1 MTCLYFYV
9 QMAILSFL
17 PPGQDLAQTKLYC
30 SHFLDPSPRGP
41 ALPSCPSL
49 GGPSLVDSNPG
60 RAQQLSHSTNQER
73 GTFKRQAPWC
83 SQ

>member
-60 RAQQLSHSTNQER
+60 SAQQLKPQHQPR
-73 GTFKRQAPWC
+73 KGHF
-83 SQ
+83 